1 MPQPHS
7 FALPVVGMGWP
18 GIALSPS
25 VPHAG
30 SQGAPTTIEPW
41 TAAERGGVHGNA
53 RKDIQTLTNK
63 RIPPAC
69 FGRYRSRNP
78 NSLPPA

>member
-1 MPQPHS
+1 MARDCPFP
-7 FALPVVGMGWP
+7 LRPPRWV
-18 GIALSPS
+18 
-25 VPHAG
+25 AG
-30 SQGAPTTIEPW
+30 RPPTIEPW
-41 TAAERGGVHGNA
+41 AAAERGGVHGNA

-69 FGRYRSRNP
+69 FGRYCSRNP